1 MTEAY
6 VIINRKP
13 FCLWI
18 NKEVGIATCGYFASA
33 KYMETEADE
42 YITQISGNKFG
53 WIDNRGGH
61 YVTNSKHEMSRP
73 TDEQIYTAL
82 GSNSRFAELCVK
94 MKLIEPSGT
103 WSIEMGPFM
112 DGICMN

>member
-13 FCLWI
+13 FCLWM
-18 NKEVGIATCGYFASA
+18 NKEVGII
-33 KYMETEADE
+33 KHVDD
-42 YITQISGNKFG
+42 NKVG
-53 WIDNRGGH
+53 WVDNRGRH
-61 YVTNSKHEMSRP
+61 YKNFKHEMKKP

-82 GSNSRFAELCVK
+82 GSNSKFAELCVK
-94 MKLIEPSGT
+94 LKLIEPSGT

>member
-13 FCLWI
+13 FCLWM
-18 NKEVGIATCGYFASA
+18 NKEVGIT
-33 KYMETEADE
+33 THV
-42 YITQISGNKFG
+42 SGNTFG
-53 WIDNRGGH
+53 WIDNRGRQ
-61 YVTNSKHEMSRP
+61 YVASKYEMKKP

-82 GSNSRFAELCVK
+82 GSNSKFAELCIK
-94 MKLIEPSGT
+94 MKLVKPSGT

-112 DGICMN
+112 DGVCMN